1 LGANKAADTFELG
14 IVGEYTSDGV
24 KYAGLVRDASD
35 SGVFKLFANN
45 SSTPANT
52 VNFSDANVAYGTL
65 LLSTVRANGGT
76 ASTSNTT
83 GTIIVTGG
91 VGVAGRVSADVVH
104 DAYGNLRAL
113 APNAQSGSYTATVAD
128 IGRFINTTA
137 GVTVPSGVFAVGDN
151 FTIYNNSGST
161 ITITQGGGVTL
172 RQAGTS
178 STGNRS
184 LALRGVCTVLC
195 VASNEFVINGG
206 GLT

>member
-1 LGANKAADTFELG
+1 
-14 IVGEYTSDGV
+14 
-24 KYAGLVRDASD
+24 
-35 SGVFKLFANN
+35 
-45 SSTPANT
+45 
-52 VNFSDANVAYGTL
+52 
-65 LLSTVRANGGT
+65 
-76 ASTSNTT
+76 
-83 GTIIVTGG
+83 
-91 VGVAGRVSADVVH
+91 
-104 DAYGNLRAL
+104 LRAL

-161 ITITQGGGVTL
+161 ITITQGGSVTL

-178 STGNRS
+178 NTGNRS